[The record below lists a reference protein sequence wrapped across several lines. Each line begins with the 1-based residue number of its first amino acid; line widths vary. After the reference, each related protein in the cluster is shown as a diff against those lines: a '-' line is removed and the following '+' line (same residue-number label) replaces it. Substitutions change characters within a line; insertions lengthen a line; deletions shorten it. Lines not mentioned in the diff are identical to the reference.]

1 MVEQAMRSE
10 FGASVVG
17 EASTSVAAQDIA
29 IPEVAAEPPARRT
42 PATTFAERFVADEVG
57 EVDMGDDESFWQR
70 TSTG

>member
-17 EASTSVAAQDIA
+17 EAAASVPAQDTA
-29 IPEVAAEPPARRT
+29 TPEVVAEPVARRT
-42 PATTFAERFVADEVG
+42 PPTTFAERFVADEVD
-57 EVDMGDDESFWQR
+57 EIDMGDESFWQR